1 MGAITKHTEVSALA
15 AASGYTEDQVDL
27 IKRTIAVGTTDDELR
42 LFLNVSKR
50 MQLDPFARQIF
61 AVKRWDSQQ
70 GREVMSTQVS
80 IDGFRLVADRTG
92 KYAGQL
98 GPQWC
103 GEDGV
108 WKDVWLSRKSPAAAR
123 VGVLRSDFR
132 EPLWAVARF
141 DGYAQTKKDGSLT
154 MMWATKGD
162 IMIAKCAEALALRK
176 AFPNELSGVYS
187 SEEMAQADNHEPRT
201 ARAPQPSRESA
212 QATATPK
219 GGAALPP
226 HNPETGEV
234 IDMELDPFD
243 FVITFGKNKD
253 KALRDLANNQLHWY
267 AEDMDPRGEA
277 DKQRLKRYARQVID
291 ARKAEAAAANAKAI
305 ADAGTNDDWGL
316 TGSPDEPGREDTEAD
331 DPAHEHTS

>member
-61 AVKRWDSQQ
+61 AVKRYDSQQ
-70 GREVMSTQVS
+70 GRDVMSTQVS

-123 VGVLRSDFR
+123 VGVLRSDFQG
-132 EPLWAVARF
+132 PLWAVARF
-141 DGYAQTKKDGSLT
+141 DAYAQTKRDGSLT

-187 SEEMAQADNHEPRT
+187 SEEMEQAANEPPPARASVAERDRAHVVDMPSNAALISGVPSAPTLPYGEHQGKPLDDASIPGGYLREFIEPALAKAINDPKKRRFKADNERLLE
-201 ARAPQPSRESA
+201 AVRAEVMRRDA
-212 QATATPK
+212 LKQA
-219 GGAALPP
+219 
-226 HNPETGEV
+226 E
-234 IDMELDPFD
+234 
-243 FVITFGKNKD
+243 
-253 KALRDLANNQLHWY
+253 
-267 AEDMDPRGEA
+267 
-277 DKQRLKRYARQVID
+277 
-291 ARKAEAAAANAKAI
+291 NAKAI
-305 ADAGTNDDWGL
+305 EAAGTNDDWGL
-316 TGSPDEPGREDTEAD
+316 TGSPDEPGREENEAD
-331 DPAHEHTS
+331 DPAHEHAS